1 MADDV
6 DDELE
11 QAYRYWHDVGF
22 DEGYEVGFE
31 DGLNARETGNQEEC
45 ETGRREPPLL

>member
-1 MADDV
+1 MVDDV

-22 DEGYEVGFE
+22 DEGYDEGYDLGYC
-31 DGLNARETGNQEEC
+31 DGWDAATASADAADQQLE
-45 ETGRREPPLL
+45 